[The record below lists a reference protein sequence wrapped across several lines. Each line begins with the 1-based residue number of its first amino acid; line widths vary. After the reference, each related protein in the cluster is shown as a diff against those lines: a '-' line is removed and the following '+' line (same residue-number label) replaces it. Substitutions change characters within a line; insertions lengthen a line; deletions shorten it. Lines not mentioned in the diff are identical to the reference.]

1 MATACLYRHVRQTPY
16 DGKEGKMK
24 AGHPN
29 EGQRVTCLGNTL
41 TALGWR
47 ALLKSETGEI
57 IYLLKM
63 EDVEWE

>member
-1 MATACLYRHVRQTPY
+1 MVEVNAYRHVRQTPY

-24 AGHPN
+24 SGPN
-29 EGQRVTCLGNTL
+29 EGQKVVCIGNAL

-47 ALLKSETGEI
+47 TLLKSETGEL

-63 EDVEWE
+63 EEVEWE